1 MALQAVA
8 KVGTQQVETGRAR
21 LRKRIVTEQVSTN
34 VDVVHDEAIVT
45 REPITDANRDQA
57 MAARRVSPRALGG
70 WCLSPRGGPPL
81 S

>member
-57 MAARRVSPRALGG
+57 MAARRVSPRALG
-70 WCLSPRGGPPL
+70 PRVGNR
-81 S
+81 